1 MVAPTFFLQ
10 VYAAFCYY
18 DWHVSVDVA
27 LSVLVNQ
34 RDGDISVRDA
44 LPEGDSKDA

>member
-10 VYAAFCYY
+10 VDAAFCYH
-18 DWHVSVDVA
+18 DGNVTVNVA

-34 RDGDISVRDA
+34 RDGDIGVRDA
-44 LPEGDSKDA
+44 LPERDSKDA